1 MSPEQL
7 ATRMIPTARQVSSP
21 SSFATPQPCSGMLV
35 YWQKNPGAK
44 IDGMFP
50 VRRKS
55 SIPSVRPIPSIEP
68 ASDPKIRGLTIPSIV
83 RGQMTAITDSETTQT
98 KQR

>member
-1 MSPEQL
+1 MSPGQL
-7 ATRMIPTARQVSSP
+7 ATR
-21 SSFATPQPCSGMLV
+21 
-35 YWQKNPGAK
+35 
-44 IDGMFP
+44 MFP

-98 KQR
+98 NER